1 MTTLEVMNPC
11 GPVGSSNTF
20 APRLS
25 DLNGKTIGMLSNM
38 LGEADRTFG
47 RIRELLQKRFPTA
60 TVLAPSEFP
69 EGGDHIDAEGI
80 VDIVRSRGCDAVIT
94 GNAQ

>member
-1 MTTLEVMNPC
+1 MTTLEVINPC
-11 GPVGSSNTF
+11 GPVGSSTNF

-38 LGEADRTFG
+38 LGEADRTFA
-47 RIRELLQKRFPTA
+47 RIRELLEKRFPDA
-60 TVLAPSEFP
+60 TVLGPREFP

-80 VDIVRSRGCDAVIT
+80 VDIVRGRGCDAVIT